1 MLDTTIYLRRRLSP
15 PDEVVALVDGLYL
28 LQGHLAILDV
38 TLEKRTKGF
47 IEAIEKMKDNE
58 EGGGKRPRIKKD
70 ILSLSL
76 SWLKLVG
83 QPWSERS
90 TMHTFLFIS
99 FLLYPC
105 APTLA
110 PLMKL
115 EPFDPWA
122 IERTLLSIVSFVFAR
137 PEVHFKLLS
146 TGWKRGDIENV

>member
-58 EGGGKRPRIKKD
+58 EGGGGKRPRIKKD

-76 SWLKLVG
+76 S
-83 QPWSERS
+83 
-90 TMHTFLFIS
+90 
-99 FLLYPC
+99 
-105 APTLA
+105 
-110 PLMKL
+110 
-115 EPFDPWA
+115 
-122 IERTLLSIVSFVFAR
+122 
-137 PEVHFKLLS
+137 
-146 TGWKRGDIENV
+146 